1 MRSLRSPAL
10 LTPALALG
18 AVLLLGAGFVSV
30 WPEPALELPVV
41 EEATAPAAAATATR
55 APLAAP
61 LPGVDALE
69 QPVSMTPVVENGVP
83 RGMLLGAVHEGSLF
97 ARMGLVEGDVLL
109 GFHDLGALDAPLFVA
124 HIERA
129 GRPMRVEYSV
139 PARAPARATSAPSLA
154 SSLAGRDRAAFV
166 KSR

>member
-1 MRSLRSPAL
+1 MRPFLPPRFV
-10 LTPALALG
+10 TPALALA
-18 AVLLLGAGFVSV
+18 AVLVVVTGFVAV
-30 WPEPALELPVV
+30 WPEPYGEVSL
-41 EEATAPAAAATATR
+41 TAGAP
-55 APLAAP
+55 PLAVVRPALAP
-61 LPGVDALE
+61 PLDGVDALR
-69 QPVSMTPVVENGVP
+69 QPVTITPVVEDGVP
-83 RGMLLGAVHEGSLF
+83 RGLLLGAVHEGSLF